1 MHRRLACAA
10 LVGAVFLSAA
20 LALARGRAAYAIP
33 LCPVGQIVKTA
44 DPALSAPSPTY
55 AGNTITSSGGSWSS
69 CGVTISGFYA
79 EWLRDGSVISGPSW
93 VAGSPGSFR
102 YVAQAADVGR
112 KVTSAV
118 LPCNAEGCY
127 GSYAT
132 SSNAVV
138 PVSAPPPPPPP
149 PPPPSP
155 PPPTQLYFD
164 EGFDYSV
171 TDESGNLLSR
181 QSMDNLPD
189 GSYEISPYGGN
200 AGVYSESAA
209 RPVLDSITGA
219 TSSISLG
226 VSGRRC
232 YTIDKHRT
240 AHDSLTRVVVWK
252 FHHKV
257 HWCATYPV
265 IDANLLTVDSFFS
278 DVDPLFQVD
287 WDDHGTGWWY
297 TWRGSPTGG
306 HYSRRQGQIDNCIFK
321 WGCIGTH
328 YPQIEL
334 WVNGNGAWAAK

>member
-1 MHRRLACAA
+1 MQRRLACAA
-10 LVGAVFLSAA
+10 LVGTALVCAA
-20 LALARGRAAYAIP
+20 LALGRSASALP
-33 LCPVGQIVKTA
+33 LCNTGQIVKAA
-44 DPALSAPSPTY
+44 DPTLSAPSPTY
-55 AGNTITSSGGSWSS
+55 PGNTITSSGGSWTS
-69 CGVTISGFYA
+69 CAEALTGFYK
-79 EWLRDGSVISGPSW
+79 EWLRDGVVVSGPTF
-93 VAGSPGSFR
+93 VASAPAAFT
-102 YVAQAADVGR
+102 YVVQAADTGHSIR
-112 KVTSAV
+112 SAV
-118 LPCNAEGCY
+118 RPCNADGCY
-127 GSYAT
+127 GAYAS
-132 SSNAVV
+132 SSNAVAPV
-138 PVSAPPPPPPP
+138 APVSPPPPPPP
-149 PPPPSP
+149 TGPPPPM
-155 PPPTQLYFD
+155 QLYFD